1 MIRLQQR
8 ISEDG
13 WLITPYNPEPHNP
26 TVHDEPMSKQRYMCT
41 LDNNLQ
47 EDLPPLV
54 YKRYCLLKLA
64 PSDEWVS
71 GVGKVIRYNNTGT
84 AVFLIYEEE
93 E

>member
-13 WLITPYNPEPHNP
+13 WMITPYNPEPHNP
-26 TVHDEPMSKQRYMCT
+26 TVHDEPMSKQKYICT

-47 EDLPPLV
+47 DDLLPLV

-71 GVGKVIRYNNTGT
+71 GVGKVIRYNNGT
-84 AVFLIYEEE
+84 CQFFIYEEE
-93 E
+93 

>member
-13 WLITPYNPEPHNP
+13 WMITPYNPEPHNP
-26 TVHDEPMSKQRYMCT
+26 TVHDEPMSKQKYLCT

-47 EDLPPLV
+47 DDLPPLV
-54 YKRYCLLKLA
+54 SERYCLLKLA

-71 GVGKVIRYNNTGT
+71 GVGKVIRYNNGT
-84 AVFLIYEEE
+84 CQLFIYEEE
-93 E
+93 

>member
-1 MIRLQQR
+1 MIRLQQK

-26 TVHDEPMSKQRYMCT
+26 TVHDEPMSKQRYLCT

-47 EDLPPLV
+47 DDLLPLV

-71 GVGKVIRYNNTGT
+71 GVGKVIRYNNDTCQ
-84 AVFLIYEEE
+84 FFIYEEE
-93 E
+93 